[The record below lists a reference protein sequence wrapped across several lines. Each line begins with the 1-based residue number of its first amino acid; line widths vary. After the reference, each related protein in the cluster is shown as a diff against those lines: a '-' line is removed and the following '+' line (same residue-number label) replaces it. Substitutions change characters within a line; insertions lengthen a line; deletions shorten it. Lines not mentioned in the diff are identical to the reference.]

1 MVTQEQRNRYSFQ
14 QTKEG
19 KEILAMKEYMK
30 REYCSKLKIPISKIK
45 TGKMIP
51 LVDGNTGEL
60 VRFIEE

>member
-1 MVTQEQRNRYSFQ
+1 MVTQEQRKRYSFQ

-19 KEILAMKEYMK
+19 KETLAMKEYMK
-30 REYCSKLKIPISKIK
+30 REYCSKLNIPISKIK
-45 TGKMIP
+45 TGKLIP